1 MLPCFVSPVYI
12 LVTIV
17 STGWETK
24 AHTKPEKKPE
34 LAETASFALL
44 EYVFL
49 SSVNIYSYV
58 SSVNLSNAKNFTIV

>member
-1 MLPCFVSPVYI
+1 MYI

-24 AHTKPEKKPE
+24 AHTKPAKKPE
-34 LAETASFALL
+34 PAETVSFYFE
-44 EYVFL
+44 EYVSF

-58 SSVNLSNAKNFTIV
+58 HSVNLSNDKNFTIV